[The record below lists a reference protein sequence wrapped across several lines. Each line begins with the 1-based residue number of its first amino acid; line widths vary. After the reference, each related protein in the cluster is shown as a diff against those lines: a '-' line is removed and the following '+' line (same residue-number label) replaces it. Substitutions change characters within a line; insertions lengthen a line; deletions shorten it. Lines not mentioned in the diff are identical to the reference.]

1 MSEQRFLTVTALTRY
16 IKRKFETDR
25 HLKDIWFKGE
35 ISNFKLHN
43 RGHMYFTIKDEQS
56 RIAAVMFA
64 GQNRQLAFKP
74 ENGMKILVRGQI
86 SVYEPMGSYQVYVK
100 EMQPDGLGSLY
111 LAYEELKK
119 KLDAEGLFKPER
131 KKPIPAVPSYVGVV
145 TSPTGAAVR
154 DIFTTIKRRFPVAGI
169 VLFPVLVQGR
179 EAAPS
184 IASAIRKANEQGF
197 IDVLIVGRGGGSIE
211 DLWAFNEEIVAREI
225 ASSRLPVISAVG
237 HETDFTIADF
247 TADLRAPTPTAAA
260 ELAVPHLNEL
270 AERIKEKQI
279 RLFRSMKEM
288 AGNRREQ
295 LARLQKSYA
304 FKYPG
309 QMLVQKEQELDRVLE
324 RLDRSYKYVHE
335 RKAEDFKQ
343 LDRRL
348 QRQHPRQQVSD
359 ARNEYENARKLMVKE
374 FRGILEDKRAVF
386 QQEVARLNALN
397 PLRVME
403 RGFSV
408 VYSEDRLIKSVKS
421 VKPGDAIEIKM
432 NDGQLGCRVSDI
444 KEGDVE

>member
-119 KLDAEGLFKPER
+119 KLEAEGLFKPER
-131 KKPIPAVPSYVGVV
+131 KKPIPAVPSYVGVI

-169 VLFPVLVQGR
+169 VLFPVLVQGK

-184 IASAIRKANEQGF
+184 IASAIRKANENEF
-197 IDVLIVGRGGGSIE
+197 LDVLIVGRGGGSIE
-211 DLWAFNEEIVAREI
+211 DLWAFNEEVVAREI
-225 ASSRLPVISAVG
+225 SASRLPVISAVG

-270 AERIKEKQI
+270 AERVKERQM
-279 RLFRSMKEM
+279 RLFRSVKEL

-295 LARLQKSYA
+295 LNRLQKSYA

-309 QMLVQKEQELDRVLE
+309 QMLIQKEQELDRMME
-324 RLDRSYKYVHE
+324 RLDRSFKYVHE
-335 RKAEDFKQ
+335 RKSENFKQ
-343 LDRRL
+343 LDNRL
-348 QRQHPRQQVSD
+348 ARQHPREHVLA
-359 ARNEYENARKLMVKE
+359 ARENYENTRKSLMKE
-374 FRGILEDKRAVF
+374 FRGIFEDKQAAF
-386 QQEVARLNALN
+386 QQGIAQLNALN

-408 VYSEDRLIKSVKS
+408 VYREDRLVKS
-421 VKPGDAIEIKM
+421 VQSVKAGDSIQIKM
-432 NDGQLGCRVSDI
+432 HDGQLGCQVSDI
-444 KEGDVE
+444 KEGDGE